1 MFSLYFVSIKKKKI
15 QNQYQNLKLIFLE
28 VILMSY
34 WHVPRFSPGYFL
46 RTLYTKPLLHLT
58 WATTSLSCPLLS
70 LLTDSSF
77 CTNTVNMIIF
87 RLTVLQL
94 LHPSLPVAV
103 LSRSVSLPKKCCF
116 TICERWL
123 KWAGLQLSDLQIST
137 KNQHLYIKHF
147 LSWQPSSC
155 EALIYSL
162 AIPSSLSIYCCI
174 TQKNLSNK

>member
-94 LHPSLPVAV
+94 LHPSLSVAV
-103 LSRSVSLPKKCCF
+103 LSRSVSLPKNAALPFAKGDWNEQAYSWVTF
-116 TICERWL
+116 
-123 KWAGLQLSDLQIST
+123 KSLQRIST
-137 KNQHLYIKHF
+137 F
-147 LSWQPSSC
+147 
-155 EALIYSL
+155 
-162 AIPSSLSIYCCI
+162 
-174 TQKNLSNK
+174 T